1 MHNEMQ
7 LMDLVKSLKLSGIL
21 ETLES
26 RLKQA
31 RDATMSYEEL
41 LTILFQDE
49 LESLEKQAL
58 KRRIDHA
65 KFEELKTFE
74 SFDIQRYSLNVKHAI
89 NDLMTG
95 KFIKE

>member
-7 LMDLVKSLKLSGIL
+7 LIDLVKSLKLSGIL

-49 LESLEKQAL
+49 LES
-58 KRRIDHA
+58 
-65 KFEELKTFE
+65 
-74 SFDIQRYSLNVKHAI
+74 
-89 NDLMTG
+89 
-95 KFIKE
+95 